1 MSTDLEQATQDLE
14 QAGGPRRARR
24 WNPELG
30 DEIAA
35 LLRLLAARPW
45 LVPGRD
51 DVAIASV
58 RRNVTELRE
67 VYARLGWV
75 LVAERDVVRLR
86 KSPPPRRSAWAA
98 DSPSHLTCA
107 WFFLLVAAAESL
119 TSRVTLATLVAAAR
133 NAAAEARVPTTGLID
148 ERRAIVAALKE
159 LDHRGVIERLDGDV
173 EAFLTTDE
181 PKVLFAVHHIR
192 LSHVIANAGP
202 SDPGAD
208 PAGWLTAVER
218 EHDPAVRMRRRLVD
232 DAVVHSC
239 DLDDDESDWLRRRVK
254 GDDGGPLAKVFGLEV
269 ERRAEGAAFVVPN
282 DAYRYG
288 HELGPNPFPV
298 AGGTVA
304 HAALLLCD
312 AAAVF
317 GRMTSD
323 DAPGPGWRG
332 LDLDDVT
339 GRLAGWAATIGSG
352 RGGWAS
358 DLAENP
364 VVLADRVATLLGA
377 RDLMR
382 VAVAAGPSSS
392 WWFSPAT
399 GRWPA
404 PQAQPATAKRPAAP
418 AAPPPASLFDALNS
432 PADEADDQLPPDGQD

>member
-1 MSTDLEQATQDLE
+1 MSTGTGQVAQGLEPAD
-14 QAGGPRRARR
+14 APRRARR

-35 LLRLLAARPW
+35 LLRLLASRPW

-58 RRNVTELRE
+58 RRNVSELRE

-98 DSPSHLTCA
+98 DSPNHLTCA

-119 TSRVTLATLVAAAR
+119 TSRVTLATVVAAAR
-133 NAAAEARVPTTGLID
+133 NAAAEAAVPTTGLID

-159 LDHRGVIERLDGDV
+159 LDARGVIERLDGDV

-181 PKVLFAVHHIR
+181 PKVLFAVHHVR

-208 PAGWLTAVER
+208 PAGWLSAVER
-218 EHDPAVRMRRRLVD
+218 EQDPAVRMRRRLVD
-232 DAVVHSC
+232 DAVVYGC
-239 DLDDDESDWLRRRVK
+239 DLDQDESDWLRRRVK
-254 GDDGGPLAKVFGLEV
+254 GDDGGPLAKAFGLEV

-288 HELGPNPFPV
+288 HELGPSPFPV

-312 AAAVF
+312 AAAVY
-317 GRMTSD
+317 GAVSGEH
-323 DAPGPGWRG
+323 APGPGWRG
-332 LDLDDVT
+332 LGLDEVT
-339 GRLAGWAATIGSG
+339 VRLAGWAATIGSG
-352 RGGWAS
+352 RGGWAGE
-358 DLAENP
+358 LAENP
-364 VVLADRVATLLGA
+364 AVLADRVATLLGA

-382 VAVAAGPSSS
+382 VADEGRASCS
-392 WWFSPAT
+392 WWFSPTT

-404 PQAQPATAKRPAAP
+404 QPAAP
-418 AAPPPASLFDALNS
+418 RRPAQPPAPPAEALFDVPS
-432 PADEADDQLPPDGQD
+432 SSSADEADDQLPLDVKD